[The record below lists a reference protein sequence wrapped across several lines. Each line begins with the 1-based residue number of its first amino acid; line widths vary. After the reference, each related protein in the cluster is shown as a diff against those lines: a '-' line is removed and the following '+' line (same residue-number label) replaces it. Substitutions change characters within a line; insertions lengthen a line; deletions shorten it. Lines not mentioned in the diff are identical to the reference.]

1 MFYKLINNIKIAT
14 IYKKKLIRL
23 NLNKSEINLIK
34 ILLKL
39 NIIKFIKL
47 NKNNQYDII
56 INHNNNFKNIKNLF
70 KPGQK
75 ISISMDELK
84 ILSFKKNW
92 ILILS
97 TNKGIL
103 TNFEAIKKKTSGFLI
118 MKISN

>member
-1 MFYKLINNIKIAT
+1 MFYRLINNIKIAI

-23 NLNKSEINLIK
+23 NLNKTEINFLK

-39 NIIKFIKL
+39 NIIKFIKK
-47 NKNNQYDII
+47 NKNNRYDII

-75 ISISMDELK
+75 ISISLNELK
-84 ILSFKKNW
+84 NLSFKKNW

-97 TNKGIL
+97 TNKGVL

>member
-84 ILSFKKNW
+84 ILSFKKN
-92 ILILS
+92 
-97 TNKGIL
+97 
-103 TNFEAIKKKTSGFLI
+103 
-118 MKISN
+118 

>member
-1 MFYKLINNIKIAT
+1 MFYKLINNIKISI

-23 NLNKSEINLIK
+23 NLNKKELILIK
-34 ILLKL
+34 ILIKL
-39 NIIKFIKL
+39 NIIKFIKHY
-47 NKNNQYDII
+47 KNNKFDII
-56 INHNNNFKNIKNLF
+56 INQNNNFKNIKNLF

-75 ISISMDELK
+75 ISISKNELQK
-84 ILSFKKNW
+84 ITSKNNL

-103 TNFEAIKKKTSGFLI
+103 TNFEALKKKTSGFLI